1 MKKAVLLLSLI
12 TIFFTANAQDEW
24 ELINPYPT
32 LTDFQ
37 DAHFTSEQEGW
48 VIGYN
53 VVMFTNDGG
62 DTWETQLSTDGEAL
76 RRIVFVDE
84 NEGWVLGYKNIYHTI
99 NAGNTWELETLPEVI
114 GSFNDVFFINND
126 IGWIVGSFNIVLKTI
141 DGGET
146 WTKLFNSTPSNTVIE
161 SVSFSD
167 ELNGCAVGSQYSF
180 YLGFI
185 MTTNDGG
192 HTWTV
197 RTPSDHSRFNKVTF
211 VDSVTGWVCGI
222 SGELMKTE
230 DGGNTWIDKSFFY
243 YQRSF
248 NDIHFF
254 DSLKGVLLDD
264 EYMRLTFDAGE
275 TWDSIVNIDYS
286 SYQHSISSWAY
297 EKLVTVG
304 SNGSIVMSLDGG
316 STWENINKGITS
328 DIYQLGF
335 INSFDGYAISG
346 QWYTHELLITNNGGY
361 TWKVDTIIENG
372 PFYRMFVDGE
382 SIYLLNDFS
391 QLMKTNNGGD
401 DWELLEV
408 PNISSDYSDI
418 QFVTN
423 NIGFM
428 CYSNGL
434 LLKTMDGG
442 HTWVD
447 KSLNG
452 NYNLSSLFFINEN
465 TGWMFDTQAR
475 VVLRTTNGGDDWEF
489 TFLGDYFDYQP
500 QSIFFVNENLGYAT
514 TTEGILFK
522 TFDGGIN
529 WEEFSFIVGSYTSKC
544 YFINELE
551 GWYTVYGV
559 IYHTFDGGT
568 TWINQQGLDATIN
581 DMFFLNNQG
590 WLGGNN
596 GLVAT
601 TNFTVNINELEEN
614 IPSATVFPNPASD
627 EIEVKLH
634 DKSDKINDIK
644 VFNLQGKLV
653 YHFENI
659 LENNTFSFNV
669 SKMVSGAYVIH
680 ISSSNGENLVKFVIQ

>member
-1 MKKAVLLLSLI
+1 MKKAILLISII
-12 TIFFTANAQDEW
+12 TFSFTSFAQDEW
-24 ELINPYPT
+24 TLVHPYPT
-32 LTDFQ
+32 LADFQ

-48 VIGYN
+48 VIGN
-53 VVMFTNDGG
+53 NIVMFTNDGG
-62 DTWETQLSTDGEAL
+62 DTWETQLSTVGEVL
-76 RRIVFVDE
+76 RRIVFIDE

-99 NAGNTWELETLPEVI
+99 NAGDTWELETLPEVI

-146 WTKLFNSTPSNTVIE
+146 WIKLFNSTPSNTVIE

-185 MTTNDGG
+185 MITNDGG
-192 HTWTV
+192 YTWTV
-197 RTPSDHSRFNKVTF
+197 RTPSDHSRFNKITLL
-211 VDSVTGWVCGI
+211 DSVTGWVCGF

-230 DGGNTWIDKSFFY
+230 DGGNTWIDKSYVY
-243 YQRSF
+243 YQGSF

-275 TWDSIVNIDYS
+275 TWDSLVNLGHS
-286 SYQHSISSWAY
+286 SYQNSISSWAD

-304 SNGSIVMSLDGG
+304 ANGSIVMSLDGG
-316 STWENINKGITS
+316 TTWENINRGITS
-328 DIYQLGF
+328 DVYQLGF
-335 INSFDGYAISG
+335 INSFDGYAITG
-346 QWYTHELLITNNGGY
+346 QWYPHELLITNNGGY
-361 TWKVDTIIENG
+361 TWTVDTIVGNG
-372 PFYRMFVDGE
+372 PFYRMYVDGE

-401 DWELLEV
+401 DWVLLDV
-408 PNISSDYSDI
+408 PDISTNYSDM

-423 NIGFM
+423 STGYL
-428 CYSNGL
+428 CDSDGL
-434 LLKTMDGG
+434 LLKTIDGG
-442 HTWVD
+442 NTWVD

-452 NYNLSSLFFINEN
+452 NFNLNTLFFVNEN
-465 TGWMFDTQAR
+465 TGWMFDIQAR

-500 QSIFFVNENLGYAT
+500 RSIFFVNENLGYAT
-514 TTEGILFK
+514 TTEGVLFK

-529 WEEFSFIVGSYTSKC
+529 WEEFSFIRGNISTKC
-544 YFINELE
+544 YFINEVE
-551 GWYTVYGV
+551 GWYIGSSTV
-559 IYHTFDGGT
+559 YHTFDGGT
-568 TWINQQGLDATIN
+568 SWINQQSLDATIN

-590 WLGGNN
+590 WLGGRN

-601 TNFTVNINELEEN
+601 TNFTVNVNELGEI
-614 IPSATVFPNPASD
+614 IPSASIFPNPAHD
-627 EIEVKLH
+627 EIEVKLY
-634 DKSDKINDIK
+634 DKSDRIKDIK
-644 VFNLQGKLV
+644 IFNIQGKQII
-653 YHFENI
+653 HFDNLLKQNRVNI
-659 LENNTFSFNV
+659 NISELMDGT
-669 SKMVSGAYVIH
+669 YIIH
-680 ISSSNGENLVKFVIQ
+680 ITSDKSKNLVKFIVQ